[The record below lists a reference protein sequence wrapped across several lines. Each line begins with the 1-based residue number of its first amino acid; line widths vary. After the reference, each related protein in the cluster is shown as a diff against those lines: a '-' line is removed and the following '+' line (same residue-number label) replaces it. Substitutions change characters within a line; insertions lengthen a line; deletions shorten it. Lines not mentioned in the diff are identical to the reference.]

1 MIKTV
6 LKLFT
11 IKIKLSY
18 KEYNKKFTKLIKK
31 ATRRYL
37 NNDSFS
43 NSVLNVLKSGDALTT
58 SSKLLQILG
67 A

>member
-31 ATRRYL
+31 AIRRYL

-58 SSKLLQILG
+58 SGKLLQILG

>member
-31 ATRRYL
+31 AIRRYL

-43 NSVLNVLKSGDALTT
+43 NSVLNVLKSADALTT
-58 SSKLLQILG
+58 SGKLLQILG

>member
-31 ATRRYL
+31 AIRRY
-37 NNDSFS
+37 
-43 NSVLNVLKSGDALTT
+43 
-58 SSKLLQILG
+58 
-67 A
+67 

>member
-31 ATRRYL
+31 AICRYL

-58 SSKLLQILG
+58 SGKLLQILG